1 MRRKRYLRDLRP
13 TAALQRC
20 ISITECFWR
29 HYESAEVLAL
39 YEVFRGYILN
49 GYKGEGLT
57 VPSRVAA
64 LWEDCRGLLEKY
76 LARED
81 AEARS

>member
-1 MRRKRYLRDLRP
+1 MRRKRYLRELRP

-20 ISITECFWR
+20 IAITEVFWR

-39 YEVFRGYILN
+39 YEVFRDYILN
-49 GYKGEGLT
+49 GYKGEGLN

-64 LWEDCRGLLEKY
+64 LWSDCRGLIEKH
-76 LARED
+76 LDNED
-81 AEARS
+81 KEAGL